1 MNASVEVLGWADV
14 ASLVDEH
21 TMWRWDTQERLLDPW
36 IVDQARGSG
45 SRRTFRP
52 EVRRVLVALKAL
64 RQIGAPHDHGSAFPL
79 RVRLCQTM
87 AAAPDAGALLV
98 YWLSGHPVVYAFA
111 DPVAACR
118 FVFDRGLVGTVLC
131 LDRLEELAGV
141 GA

>member
-1 MNASVEVLGWADV
+1 MNGSVAVLGWRDV
-14 ASLVDEH
+14 APLVDEH
-21 TMWRWDTQERLLDPW
+21 TMHRWDVQERLLDPW
-36 IVDQARGSG
+36 IIAPARGSG
-45 SRRTFRP
+45 TRRTFRP

-64 RQIGAPHDHGSAFPL
+64 RQVGGPYSHASAFPL
-79 RVRLCQTM
+79 RVRLVQTM

-98 YWLSGHPVVYAFA
+98 YWLSGHPVVYAFD